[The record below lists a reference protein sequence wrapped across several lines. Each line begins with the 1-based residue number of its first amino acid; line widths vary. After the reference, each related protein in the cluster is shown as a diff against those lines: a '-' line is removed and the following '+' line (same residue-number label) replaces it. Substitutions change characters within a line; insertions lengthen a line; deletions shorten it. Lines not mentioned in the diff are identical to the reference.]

1 MEIWILDFV
10 PRDLEWQRGGTSNGG
25 AGTSSGSALC
35 ALPLL
40 GLPLRAHI
48 CAHICPYKL
57 LLGRVFRNIIT
68 CATGRMYQLSTW
80 DLDGEKYGESPYKT
94 DALDAPKA

>member
-1 MEIWILDFV
+1 MAAQGPQMAV
-10 PRDLEWQRGGTSNGG
+10 H
-25 AGTSSGSALC
+25 C
-35 ALPLL
+35 APFPFL
-40 GLPLRAHI
+40 A
-48 CAHICPYKL
+48 CPYKL